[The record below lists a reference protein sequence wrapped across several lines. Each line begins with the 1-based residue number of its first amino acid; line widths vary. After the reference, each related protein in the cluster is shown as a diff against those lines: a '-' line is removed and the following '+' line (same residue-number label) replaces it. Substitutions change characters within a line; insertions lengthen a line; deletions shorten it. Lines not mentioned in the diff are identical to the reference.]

1 MEKLNTEYLRTLYD
15 EFHRIQKLS
24 LHEIEFYE
32 NGKKLDI
39 DPQVIKSAINMA
51 LSATW
56 FITGEYYKNDWRK
69 LDTEKK

>member
-39 DPQVIKSAINMA
+39 DPQVINAALNMA
-51 LSATW
+51 ISPFM
-56 FITGEYYKNDWRK
+56 FIVGEYYKNDWRK
-69 LDTEKK
+69 V